1 MKFYFKF
8 ASTLSNKKVNLYFFT
23 HMNTNTDN
31 VQLF

>member
-8 ASTLSNKKVNLYFFT
+8 ASILSIMKVRLYFT
-23 HMNTNTDN
+23 HMNTITDN

>member
-8 ASTLSNKKVNLYFFT
+8 ASILSNMKVRLYFFT
-23 HMNTNTDN
+23 HMNIIKDN

>member
-8 ASTLSNKKVNLYFFT
+8 ASILSNVKVKLYFFI
-23 HMNTNTDN
+23 HMNTIKDN